1 MAKVGKTF
9 LTELIKE
16 VLSEEKADRCLRIAR
31 TKYDKPSAYRSG
43 AIVRELF
50 DTKEKIRW
58 REGEDSD
65 FTATFTGPN
74 DQKYVIDITSLEY
87 LTLPNSAVIAAGKL
101 LPEEVLDMFNDGEGY
116 HVEFAD
122 ASKGKGI
129 TGLGGADTAKIF
141 GIVINALVDKIK
153 REKVN
158 LVLFSAKEASRKELY
173 KKIAPMIATKMGM
186 KQVNNGTYY
195 FLYL

>member
-1 MAKVGKTF
+1 MGKNKMINKIKKE
-9 LTELIKE
+9 ELRQIIKE
-16 VLSEEKADRCLRIAR
+16 EI
-31 TKYDKPSAYRSG
+31 
-43 AIVRELF
+43 IRELF

-74 DQKYVIDITSLEY
+74 NQKYVINITSLEY
-87 LTLPNSAVIAAGKL
+87 LNLPDSAIIAAGNL
-101 LPEEVLDMFNDGEGY
+101 LPDEVVDMFNDGEGY

-122 ASKGKGI
+122 TSKGKGI
-129 TGLGGADTAKIF
+129 TGLGGTDSAKIF

-153 REKVN
+153 REKSE
-158 LVLFSAKEASRKELY
+158 LVFFSAKEPSRKELY
-173 KKIAPMIATKMGM
+173 KKIAPLIATKLGM
-186 KQVNNGTYY
+186 KQVNDGTYY

>member
-87 LTLPNSAVIAAGKL
+87 INLPNNAIIVASEL
-101 LPEEVLDMFNDGEGY
+101 LPEEVLEMFNDGEGY

-153 REKVN
+153 REKAD